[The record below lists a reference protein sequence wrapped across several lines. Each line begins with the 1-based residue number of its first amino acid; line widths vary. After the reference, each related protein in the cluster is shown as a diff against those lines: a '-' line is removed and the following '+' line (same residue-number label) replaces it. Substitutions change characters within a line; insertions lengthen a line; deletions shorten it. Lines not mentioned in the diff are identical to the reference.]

1 MDLATQE
8 NIARFDRAKKKKKK
22 RKPQRKDNNK
32 DAQT

>member
-32 DAQT
+32 DAQA